1 VSRRWPSAGTLALLT
16 LALLTVLVGCASKP
30 TTGVQETKGLKLLQ
44 ARAAYDRGVQHMS
57 ARETAAAYIAFREAA
72 LLDETSATYRDALGV
87 VLLQLRRTDLALP
100 EFERAV
106 VLDPSFA
113 NAVFHVGLALTEM
126 QRWAEAVAS
135 LEKAVAMPTLPVPQ
149 LAWQT
154 LGVAMLNL
162 GRLSEAEG
170 ALRFA
175 VNLDPDMSSAYYN
188 LGLVLVR
195 AHRMDEARAAFR
207 RTRELAPESAFGQ
220 AAAERLK
227 TLGEGG

>member
-1 VSRRWPSAGTLALLT
+1 MLALL
-16 LALLTVLVGCASKP
+16 LLLFGCASKP
-30 TTGVQETKGLKLLQ
+30 KTGVEDTKGLRVLQ
-44 ARAAYDRGVQHMS
+44 ARAAYDRGVQHVN
-57 ARETAAAYIAFREAA
+57 AGETAAAYIAFREAA
-72 LLDETSATYRDALGV
+72 LLDETTATYHDALGV
-87 VLLQLRRTDLALP
+87 ALLQLRRTDLALP

-106 VLDPSFA
+106 TLDPGFA
-113 NAVFHVGLALTEM
+113 NAVFHVGLALTEL
-126 QRWAEAVAS
+126 QRWPEAVES
-135 LEKAVAMPTLPVPQ
+135 LKKAVGMPTLPFPQ

-162 GRLSEAEG
+162 GLLAEAER

-195 AHRMDEARAAFR
+195 ANRTDEAKAAFR

-220 AAAERLK
+220 AAGERLK
-227 TLGEGG
+227 ALGEGG